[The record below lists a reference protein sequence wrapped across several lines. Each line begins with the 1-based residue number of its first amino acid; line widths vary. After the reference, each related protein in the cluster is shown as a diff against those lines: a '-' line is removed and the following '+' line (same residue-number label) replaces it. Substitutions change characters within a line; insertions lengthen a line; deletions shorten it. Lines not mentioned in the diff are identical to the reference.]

1 MTGEEES
8 GGKDGCRIQRDSCKS
23 NYEPTF
29 FCFAFISLTAKRKKQ
44 IWRIE
49 TVVFG
54 VPFDGAF
61 VDGVVDGIDVCVG
74 GCGGGGCGDGGNSN
88 IVVFAFVTLR
98 HLEKRVKEEAGEREE
113 YDRGKSEKEVR
124 CGVVY

>member
-1 MTGEEES
+1 MY
-8 GGKDGCRIQRDSCKS
+8 KS
-23 NYEPTF
+23 DYFFFVCAKKFTVTANTFIDFLATF

-88 IVVFAFVTLR
+88 IGLLYIFV
-98 HLEKRVKEEAGEREE
+98 HI
-113 YDRGKSEKEVR
+113 
-124 CGVVY
+124 C